1 MLFSWT
7 ALRLRHGAR
16 NTMDHFATPLVAIY
30 YAGIFPLSNLAPFPS
45 CQSSNNNK
53 TCLPAPTN
61 PVKSEDMF
69 LVVMDVLESIV
80 RIPEVVV
87 MLEVSTTTVS

>member
-1 MLFSWT
+1 
-7 ALRLRHGAR
+7 
-16 NTMDHFATPLVAIY
+16 
-30 YAGIFPLSNLAPFPS
+30 
-45 CQSSNNNK
+45 
-53 TCLPAPTN
+53 
-61 PVKSEDMF
+61 MF